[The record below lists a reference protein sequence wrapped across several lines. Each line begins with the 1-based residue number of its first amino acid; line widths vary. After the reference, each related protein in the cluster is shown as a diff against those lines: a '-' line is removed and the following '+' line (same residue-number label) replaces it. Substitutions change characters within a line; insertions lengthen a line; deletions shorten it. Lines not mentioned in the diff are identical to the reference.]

1 MQFNFIFEHLYL
13 YTIQVWIF
21 YVNVKHMEDTPYRN
35 TVSIF
40 QTIVSNLGDV
50 TQWVACLTRDQSPI
64 KGPCCFLEQET
75 TLIT

>member
-1 MQFNFIFEHLYL
+1 
-13 YTIQVWIF
+13 
-21 YVNVKHMEDTPYRN
+21 MEDTPYRN